1 MKKYIKVSFALL
13 MWAFVAY
20 TAFDAYQHKHIT
32 HWALW
37 MAATFVAFISIDVIR
52 YIRGIVTIRRVL
64 HKHPELAYIAL
75 MQIEFSDW
83 HKWEKKLTTR
93 LIRA

>member
-1 MKKYIKVSFALL
+1 

-20 TAFDAYQHKHIT
+20 TAFDAYQHKHIA

-37 MAATFVAFISIDVIR
+37 MIATFVAFLSIDIIR
-52 YIRGIVTIRRVL
+52 YIRGIVVIRRVL
-64 HKHPELAYIAL
+64 REHPHLAYIAL
-75 MQIEFSDW
+75 MEIEFSDW
-83 HKWEKKLTTR
+83 YKWEKKLTTR